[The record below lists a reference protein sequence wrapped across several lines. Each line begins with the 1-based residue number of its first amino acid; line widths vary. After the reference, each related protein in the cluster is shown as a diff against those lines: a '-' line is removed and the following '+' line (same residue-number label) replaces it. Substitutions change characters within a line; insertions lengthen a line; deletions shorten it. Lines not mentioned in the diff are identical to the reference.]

1 MVFKFKE
8 KLISEI
14 NNLKMDDLINLS
26 LVGSFQYAN
35 SLNVVNDV
43 DIIIIVNQLTSEIYS
58 KINSK
63 FITLAES
70 LTTDEI
76 NIIVENRIG
85 PLKPQ
90 IPCSGKVVQLH
101 LLIYDLE
108 TWKNRKRKTVSFDW
122 VNFCKFFFGTPLKDL
137 TPLKELKKEDLIQD
151 WDINKSNILNRSA
164 FSRVYFED
172 SGMMVYK
179 KKSLPLSK
187 EEYAEGIIY
196 NVLVSFLNYLRYIDP
211 SIIKQKEVLLENGV
225 LHLSKKYSDF
235 MVEIYELKSF
245 LRNGNDLAPKEISL
259 LRKSACDFIDYL
271 YSLLESK

>member
-122 VNFCKFFFGTPLKDL
+122 VNFCKFF
-137 TPLKELKKEDLIQD
+137 LI
-151 WDINKSNILNRSA
+151 
-164 FSRVYFED
+164 F
-172 SGMMVYK
+172 
-179 KKSLPLSK
+179 
-187 EEYAEGIIY
+187 
-196 NVLVSFLNYLRYIDP
+196 
-211 SIIKQKEVLLENGV
+211 
-225 LHLSKKYSDF
+225 
-235 MVEIYELKSF
+235 
-245 LRNGNDLAPKEISL
+245 
-259 LRKSACDFIDYL
+259 
-271 YSLLESK
+271 